1 MPGAVVRSLY
11 RQSYVGGR
19 GEGSTQRQSDY
30 MTKSEL
36 VTDMKPTHTSSKYVL
51 PLNGERE

>member
-1 MPGAVVRSLY
+1 MPGAVLRSLY
-11 RQSYVGGR
+11 SQSYVGGR
-19 GEGSTQRQSDY
+19 GKGSTQRQSDY